1 MAAVK
6 ELLFFC
12 VFKAL
17 GLYACKLVAY
27 FPKRRLAGVK
37 EPLFF
42 CVSRLTCVCVQG
54 PLCLSTCTCLPK
66 KPAGRLVPKKP
77 AVFASSRLTCVCV
90 QGPLCLSTRTCLV
103 SVFSKKRLAV
113 AGHSTL

>member
-27 FPKRRLAGVK
+27 FPKRRLAGVYFSASQGLPVCVYRDLYDCQLVPDFQK
-37 EPLFF
+37 RRLAAEPCIFLH
-42 CVSRLTCVCVQG
+42 RQGLPVCVQG
-54 PLCLSTCTCLPK
+54 PLCLSTP
-66 KPAGRLVPKKP
+66 R
-77 AVFASSRLTCVCV
+77 
-90 QGPLCLSTRTCLV
+90 
-103 SVFSKKRLAV
+103 
-113 AGHSTL
+113 